1 MKQILIR
8 KALVKRLTSCA
19 LSLLLLASSAGS
31 VFAQSDTGR
40 IEGTVT
46 DASNAVMAGAIVAA
60 VNAQTNIRAEA
71 KTNDEGHYVLT
82 PLRVGTYTLEVSAQG
97 FHKFEQKEIVLTVN
111 QVARIDVKLAAGNV
125 SEVVTV
131 TSGAPLVES
140 GTSSLGTVIQEQKI
154 VDLPLNGRNFTQL
167 ATLVPGVTRG
177 VLGGNADGSGG
188 NAETFRQGETGSAAL
203 SANGLR
209 EQNNNFQLDGI
220 DNNESIVNTIV
231 FFPPIEALEEFRVI
245 TSVAPAEFGRGGGA
259 IVNAVIKSGGNT
271 FHGSAFE
278 FLRNSALDARPTF
291 SSNKPLFIRNQFG
304 GTFGG
309 PIVRDKA
316 FFFVD
321 YQGLR
326 QRLPIEAGNRITVP
340 TAKMRVGDFSELL
353 NPNFTGLG
361 NPVIIYNPNT
371 GVPFPNNKIN
381 IPLNPIT
388 QKYLSVFPLPDFT
401 DRAQGNYLVRRLRQ
415 QSFKDGDARVDY
427 HISDKNLVFG
437 RFSIADDVQT
447 DPGRIPDYH
456 AGFGSGT
463 NQVKANSVA
472 FNYTRTFSARLINE
486 ARFGYVR
493 HKIEFLPVNFGIDQT
508 SQLGIG
514 GQSGITAAEVGGITL
529 IGGGDGRFIE
539 YLGDGGPY
547 RLNERTLQFSDAL
560 SYIAGNH
567 TFKFGATII
576 QRHIGSLQSDLGKGF
591 YFFDDFQATPGNIPG
606 KGRTG
611 YEVAEMLIGRTS
623 FTTAAFVTPT
633 TAINFENGF
642 FAQDDWRASR
652 RLTLNLGLRYDLLAP
667 PHEANDRLANYDP
680 STMKLV
686 IPGNG
691 VPGATVDTDKNNFGP
706 RVGLAYDLT
715 GDGKTVLRGGYGV
728 FYSLDRGGIA
738 NQLTQNPPFNT
749 EEFRFFFGDVTAGGI
764 AAGGQIRLG
773 DPIPKPTPV
782 DPAVSA
788 LPTGSKVRFI
798 PRDTRNT
805 LVQQYNVTF
814 ERELTSRIAMNIAY
828 VGTHGANVTAVT
840 TQSGFGGDIAGL
852 ITTIANIGHS
862 TYNSLQ
868 IKVSQRSYDSGMLR
882 GLSYLAAYTY
892 GKARNDSPGAFPG
905 TGGAF
910 RQTPADAGGL
920 AAGPADYDVRHRFTF
935 AGTYE
940 LPFARESKGAAHALL
955 YGWQANS
962 IVTLQ
967 TGTPFSVF
975 GGAGRAKLIGDP
987 NATDQRADMWF
998 NPKAF
1003 AESAN
1008 AAEQSPRNFL
1018 SAPGIAG
1025 VDASLFR
1032 KFRFTERFGAEFRAE
1047 AFNLFNHPQLGVPN
1061 IFCCGG
1067 DFGRITTTRLNS
1079 ERQIQFGL
1087 RLFF

>member
-1 MKQILIR
+1 MKEILGR
-8 KALVKRLTSCA
+8 KSITKRLASCA
-19 LSLLLLASSAGS
+19 LSLLMLVSSAGS
-31 VFAQSDTGR
+31 VLAQSDTGR
-40 IEGTVT
+40 IEGIVT
-46 DASNAVMAGAIVAA
+46 DASGAVMPGAIVAA
-60 VNAQTNIRAEA
+60 VNAQTNIRTEA
-71 KTNDEGHYVLT
+71 KTNDEGRYVLT
-82 PLRVGTYTLEVSAQG
+82 PLRVGTYTLEITAQG
-97 FHKFEQKEIVLTVN
+97 FRKFEQKEVVLTVN
-111 QVARIDVKLAAGNV
+111 QVARIDAKLEAGNV

-131 TSGAPLVES
+131 STGAPLIEAS
-140 GTSSLGTVIQEQKI
+140 TSSLGTVIQEQKI

-177 VLGGNADGSGG
+177 VPGSNADGSGG

-231 FFPPIEALEEFRVI
+231 FFPPVEALEEFRVI

-259 IVNAVIKSGGNT
+259 IVNAVIKSGGNA

-291 SSNKPLFIRNQFG
+291 SGNKPLFIRNQFG

-309 PIVRDKA
+309 PIVREKA

-353 NPNFTGLG
+353 NASFTGVG
-361 NPVIIYNPNT
+361 NPITIYNPNT
-371 GVPFPNNKIN
+371 GVPFPNNKVN
-381 IPLNPIT
+381 IPLNPVA
-388 QKYLSVFPLPDFT
+388 QAYLNSFPLPDFT
-401 DRAQGNYLVRRLRQ
+401 DRAQGNYLVRRLRKQ
-415 QSFKDGDARVDY
+415 TFNDGDARVDY
-427 HISDKNLVFG
+427 HFSDQDLVFG

-447 DPGRIPDYH
+447 DPGRIPDFH

-463 NQVKANSVA
+463 NQVKAHSIA
-472 FNYTRTFSARLINE
+472 LNYTRTFSASLINE
-486 ARFGYVR
+486 ARFGYIR
-493 HKIEFLPVNFGIDQT
+493 HKIEFLPVNFGVDQT

-514 GQSGITAAEVGGITL
+514 GQAGITASEVGGIVL
-529 IGGGDGRFIE
+529 IGGGNGSFIE

-547 RLNERTLQFSDAL
+547 KLNERTLQFSDAL
-560 SYIAGNH
+560 SYIRGNH
-567 TFKFGATII
+567 TFKFGATLI

-591 YFFDDFQATPGNIPG
+591 YFFDDSQATPGNKPAV
-606 KGRTG
+606 GRTG

-652 RLTLNLGLRYDLLAP
+652 RLTLNLGLRYDVFTP
-667 PHEANDRLANYDP
+667 PHEANDHLANYDP
-680 STMKLV
+680 VSKKLIV
-686 IPGNG
+686 PGNG
-691 VPGATVDTDKNNFGP
+691 VPSSTIDTDKNNFGP
-706 RVGLAYDLT
+706 RFGLAYDLT
-715 GDGKTVLRGGYGV
+715 GDGKTVLRGGYGI

-764 AAGGQIRLG
+764 AAGGQIRFG
-773 DPIPKPTPV
+773 DKIPAPTPV

-798 PRDTRNT
+798 PRDTKNT
-805 LVQQYNVTF
+805 RVQQYNVAF
-814 ERELTSRIAMNIAY
+814 ERELTSKIAVNIAY
-828 VGTHGANVTAVT
+828 VGTHGDNVTAIT
-840 TQSGFGGDIAGL
+840 TQSGFGGDITGL
-852 ITTIANIGHS
+852 ITTIANVGHS
-862 TYNSLQ
+862 NYNSLQ
-868 IKVSQRSYDSGMLR
+868 IKVSQREYDKGMLR
-882 GLSYLAAYTY
+882 GLSYLASYTF
-892 GKARNDSPGAFPG
+892 GHARNDSPGAFPG
-905 TGGAF
+905 PGGNF
-910 RQTPADAGGL
+910 QSTPADPGGL
-920 AAGPADYDVRHRFTF
+920 SPGPADYDVRHRFTF

-940 LPFARESKGAAHALL
+940 IPFMRDSKGAARAVL

-962 IVTLQ
+962 IITLQ

-975 GGAGRAKLIGDP
+975 GGAGRAKLTGDPEIGDR
-987 NATDQRADMWF
+987 TADRWF
-998 NPKAF
+998 NTQAF
-1003 AESAN
+1003 TTSAN
-1008 AAEQSPRNFL
+1008 ASEQSPRNLL
-1018 SAPGIAG
+1018 SGPGIAN

-1032 KFRFTERFGAEFRAE
+1032 KFRITERFGAEFRAE
-1047 AFNLFNHPQLGVPN
+1047 AFNLFNHPQFGTPN